1 MKQKEGQSLE
11 KTGKNN
17 TSKFYCQICDVNCK
31 TKYHF
36 NRHLKTR
43 KHYLSQFKG
52 KGGTTDMVCFH
63 CKKIFTAPSELW
75 RHLKAEHLKK
85 KETVVEKNVSNLF
98 QNVSNVSNL
107 SKDPLTC
114 KFCLKKFKSR
124 TTCWR
129 HRKNCKLKNTLQNVE
144 EKTKDGDLQLKI
156 YEELV
161 KMNNKASEKM
171 VNQTINNNQK
181 ISINVFLDKYCGNAM
196 SLQDFA
202 EKLSVTLE
210 DLDATHKLG
219 YVDGMSSI
227 FIKNLKDL
235 PSVERPIHCC
245 DSKRGKFYIKDEDK
259 WEKETGDKI
268 EKVIVSLQ
276 IKHIKTIK
284 EWEKAH
290 PNYLKDEK
298 LLLKWNDM
306 IHNIMGPYQMEERN
320 KNKKIIVKN
329 VGDEVSIKEA
339 MKNID
344 K

>member
-36 NRHLKTR
+36 NRHLKKR

-114 KFCLKKFKSR
+114 KFCLKKFKSI

-144 EKTKDGDLQLKI
+144 EKTTDVDLQLKI
-156 YEELV
+156 YE
-161 KMNNKASEKM
+161 
-171 VNQTINNNQK
+171 
-181 ISINVFLDKYCGNAM
+181 
-196 SLQDFA
+196 
-202 EKLSVTLE
+202 
-210 DLDATHKLG
+210 
-219 YVDGMSSI
+219 
-227 FIKNLKDL
+227 
-235 PSVERPIHCC
+235 
-245 DSKRGKFYIKDEDK
+245 
-259 WEKETGDKI
+259 
-268 EKVIVSLQ
+268 
-276 IKHIKTIK
+276 
-284 EWEKAH
+284 
-290 PNYLKDEK
+290 
-298 LLLKWNDM
+298 
-306 IHNIMGPYQMEERN
+306 
-320 KNKKIIVKN
+320 
-329 VGDEVSIKEA
+329 
-339 MKNID
+339 
-344 K
+344 